1 MQPPERNERTLKK
14 KRLSHA
20 VVCTV
25 SVSLLVRSTKYISFA
40 HSLARVISGRA
51 GLPGQG
57 LLGPLAKAGGT
68 DGSWSGGTNTEIVPI
83 PDGPCRG
90 RGALVSVCAAALKY
104 MMPETWMLQ
113 RTH

>member
-1 MQPPERNERTLKK
+1 M
-14 KRLSHA
+14 
-20 VVCTV
+20 
-25 SVSLLVRSTKYISFA
+25 LVRSTKYISFA
-40 HSLARVISGRA
+40 RRGTQSCEGDQWKSRA
-51 GLPGQG
+51 PGAG